1 MIPLLLLLIIGT
13 SAATALAL
21 AMPRHHEQAH
31 GRGAVIRRQPVRRR
45 LEGWGLVLIAAALA
59 VFTDGWGRGLVLVAG
74 VAGLAAPLAAGLFAW
89 RPAWAGR
96 VVVAGWLAVMAGLC
110 GLVFGFA

>member
-1 MIPLLLLLIIGT
+1 MITLVILAIGI

-21 AMPRHHEQAH
+21 AMPRHCEQCY
-31 GRGAVIRRQPVRRR
+31 GRGAAARRQPIRRR
-45 LEGWGLVLIAAALA
+45 LEGWALALIAAGLA

-74 VAGLAAPLAAGLFAW
+74 MAGLAAPLAAGLFAW

-96 VVVAGWLAVMAGLC
+96 VVAAGWLALVAGLC

>member
-1 MIPLLLLLIIGT
+1 MITLVILAIGI

-45 LEGWGLVLIAAALA
+45 LEGWALALIAAGFA
-59 VFTDGWGRGLVLVAG
+59 VFTDGWGRGLVQVAG
-74 VAGLAAPLAAGLFAW
+74 VALAAPLAAGLFAW

-96 VVVAGWLAVMAGLC
+96 VVVAGWLAVAGAFC
-110 GLVFGFA
+110 VIFI

>member
-1 MIPLLLLLIIGT
+1 MITLVILAIGI

-45 LEGWGLVLIAAALA
+45 LEGWALALIAAGFA
-59 VFTDGWGRGLVLVAG
+59 VFTDGWGRGLVQVAG

-89 RPAWAGR
+89 RPGRAGQ
-96 VVVAGWLAVMAGLC
+96 VVAGGWLVGLVGLC
-110 GLVFGFA
+110 LLISGLV